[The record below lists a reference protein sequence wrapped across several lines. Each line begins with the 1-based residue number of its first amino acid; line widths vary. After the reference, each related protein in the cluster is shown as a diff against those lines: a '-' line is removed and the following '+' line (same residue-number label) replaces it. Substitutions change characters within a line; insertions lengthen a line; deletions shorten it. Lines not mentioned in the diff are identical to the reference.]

1 MKLLPI
7 LLLLSTTAASAGEKH
22 DDFTTILKR
31 VESHYGKR
39 HMRIPMMGLVT
50 FASHFTRPLGA
61 SDFKLAIIEGV
72 GYRNDDSTPDFEPG
86 ADWRPFIRTTSR
98 TGERTV
104 MYGREEG
111 RAIRT
116 LMLVIDKDEAVVM
129 HMRLDPNRFTKLLAE
144 KSYRF

>member
-1 MKLLPI
+1 MRLLPVF
-7 LLLLSTTAASAGEKH
+7 LLLSAAAQASDKP
-22 DDFTTILKR
+22 DDFATILKR
-31 VESHYGKR
+31 VESHYGKH

-72 GYRNDDSTPDFEPG
+72 GSSDSMPDFQPG
-86 ADWRPFIRTTSR
+86 AEWRPFIRTTSR
-98 TGERTV
+98 NGNHTV

-111 RAIRT
+111 HAIRA

-129 HMRLDPNRFTKLLAE
+129 HMRLDPTRFTKLLAD
-144 KSYRF
+144 KSHDF